1 MTHYLIET
9 FIEKCVDFQLQIRQK
24 DGFNEPLYN
33 QLIELLQQ
41 IKPLLEGKDSIPKS
55 LAEIFLD
62 MWGAMTSC
70 AEMYDSEVQQ
80 KIYVAADHL
89 TYYAREICTS

>member
-1 MTHYLIET
+1 MSDQLIET
-9 FIEKCVDFQLQIRQK
+9 FIEKFLDFQLQIREK
-24 DGFNEPLYN
+24 RGLNEVLHEE
-33 QLIELLQQ
+33 LIELLTQ
-41 IKPLLEGKDSIPKS
+41 IKPHLEGQGSIPKS

-70 AEMYDSEVQQ
+70 AEMYDGDVQS

-89 TYYAREICTS
+89 THRARDICSS